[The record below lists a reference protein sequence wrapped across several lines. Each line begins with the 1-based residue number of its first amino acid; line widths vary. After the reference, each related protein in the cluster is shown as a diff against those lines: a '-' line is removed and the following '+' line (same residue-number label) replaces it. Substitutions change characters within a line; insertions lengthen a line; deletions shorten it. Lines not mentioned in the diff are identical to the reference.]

1 MENGLITKGA
11 RLMIPSTLRS
21 KVLEQIHEGHMGI
34 EKCMLKAR
42 DSVFWPGISND
53 IRETVEKCGIC
64 QASSKAAKP
73 IGNMS
78 DVPPHAWHTLGT
90 DLFYWNKIDYLVIG
104 DYFSKYLIVRRL
116 PNSSSHAVIKEL
128 GLVFTELGRPFVL
141 RSDNGPCYSSRE
153 FHNFL
158 SFYQVDHITNSPHH
172 PQSNGFAEAL
182 VGITKKLIE
191 KSLKEGKP
199 WNYGLSQYRTTL
211 ISSTLPSPLEM
222 LTGRKPHS
230 NLPQI
235 PSSIG
240 HNMDTSRIHKELLRR
255 QPTATSTGATELEP
269 GQPVFVKDLHGN
281 VWRTA
286 TVDQPAAE
294 PNSYWV
300 RFPDNSI
307 LRRTRSMTK
316 PRSLPSHFE
325 LQAEA
330 QQRNFEG
337 DANSC
342 SCDSF
347 RHLNGQS
354 MFPVMPMASVTTPA
368 TIDRDSKVIEITDP
382 ISSTG
387 ATRPTSDRGATP
399 SPQMTTPRCSTR
411 STKGVPPV
419 CYTPSRK

>member
-1 MENGLITKGA
+1 
-11 RLMIPSTLRS
+11 
-21 KVLEQIHEGHMGI
+21 
-34 EKCMLKAR
+34 ML
-42 DSVFWPGISND
+42 
-53 IRETVEKCGIC
+53 
-64 QASSKAAKP
+64 
-73 IGNMS
+73 
-78 DVPPHAWHTLGT
+78 
-90 DLFYWNKIDYLVIG
+90 
-104 DYFSKYLIVRRL
+104 
-116 PNSSSHAVIKEL
+116 
-128 GLVFTELGRPFVL
+128 
-141 RSDNGPCYSSRE
+141 
-153 FHNFL
+153 
-158 SFYQVDHITNSPHH
+158 
-172 PQSNGFAEAL
+172 
-182 VGITKKLIE
+182 GITKKLME
-191 KSLKEGKP
+191 KSVKEGKP
-199 WNYGLSQYRTTL
+199 WNFGLLQYRTTP

-269 GQPVFVKDLHGN
+269 RQPVFVKEVHGN

-294 PNSYWV
+294 PDSYWV

-307 LRRTRSMTK
+307 LRRTRSMIK

-337 DANSC
+337 ETNSRSC
-342 SCDSF
+342 SPF
-347 RHLNGQS
+347 NQLNEKS
-354 MFPVMPMASVTTPA
+354 MLPVMPMTSVTTPA
-368 TIDRDSKVIEITDP
+368 TIDRDSKVSEITDP

-387 ATRPTSDRGATP
+387 ATRLTSDRGAAP

-411 STKGVPPV
+411 STKDVPPV
-419 CYTPSRK
+419 RYTPSRR